1 MLLNPTP
8 IGRALFTERDAM
20 GGFVADA
27 AARSAPAVWQ
37 LRKQIRTII
46 IYDMTTTTT
55 SMISRLVLGAALMAV
70 GTVKA
75 ADYEAKL
82 AIRDH
87 KFDPA
92 ELTVPAG
99 TKVKLLIEN
108 QDATPEEFESND
120 LNREKIVVGK
130 GTITVFLGP
139 LDAGRYP
146 FFGDFHQET
155 AQGVLVVK

>member
-1 MLLNPTP
+1 MMRRP
-8 IGRALFTERDAM
+8 LF
-20 GGFVADA
+20 
-27 AARSAPAVWQ
+27 
-37 LRKQIRTII
+37 L
-46 IYDMTTTTT
+46 
-55 SMISRLVLGAALMAV
+55 LVLMLS
-70 GTVKA
+70 GTVAHA

-87 KFDPA
+87 KFDPV

-99 TKVKLLIEN
+99 AKIKLIIEN
-108 QDATPEEFESND
+108 QDATPEEFESTE

-139 LDAGRYP
+139 LDAGKYH

-155 AQGVLVVK
+155 AQGDLVAK